1 MGIALGIFVRSGIF
15 LGLAAALG
23 WGVADFVARFATRRA
38 GAYRTLMYMQLTGF
52 LALTM
57 GMAATGRWTSFFPSR
72 AEHHAW
78 AWAICAGLLNVGS
91 AFSLYRSF
99 EIGILALVA
108 PIAASYP
115 VLTVLLSLW
124 SGEHLTVPHAIG
136 VVAAIIGVMLAAV
149 SFSSPPPESSAEDHR
164 RHVFRGVPWALAAAV
179 GFGLLF
185 WVLGF
190 HVMPFF
196 SSAASVWMVRITTFT
211 MLALLVV
218 PLRQSAVLPN
228 LSTLG
233 LVAAVGLM
241 DTAAFV
247 ANNLAL
253 KNEQVAVASVLSSLY
268 GAVTVVLAAIFLR
281 DKLER
286 TQWAGIVLIFLG
298 IALVSV

>member
-1 MGIALGIFVRSGIF
+1 MEIFFRSGIV

-23 WGVADFVARFATRRA
+23 WGIADFMARFATRRA
-38 GAYRTLMYMQLTGF
+38 GAYRTLLYMQLTGF
-52 LALTM
+52 LALTA
-57 GMAATGRWTSFFPSR
+57 GMAATGHWTEFFPGS

-78 AWAICAGLLNVGS
+78 AWAVCAGLLNVGS

-99 EIGILALVA
+99 EVGVLALVA

-115 VLTVLLSLW
+115 ALTVLLSLW
-124 SGEHLTVPHAIG
+124 SGERLTLPHALG
-136 VVAAIIGVMLAAV
+136 VAAAIIGVILAAV
-149 SFSSPPPESSAEDHR
+149 AFSPPPSGSSADDHR
-164 RHVFRGVPWALAAAV
+164 RHVLRGVPWALAAAI

-190 HVMPFF
+190 HVMPVFGA
-196 SSAASVWMVRITTFT
+196 AASVWMVRITTFT

-218 PLRQSAVLPN
+218 PLRQSAKLPGV
-228 LSTLG
+228 STLW
-233 LVAAVGLM
+233 LIAAVGVM
-241 DTAAFV
+241 DTAAFI

-253 KNEQVAVASVLSSLY
+253 KSEQVAVASVLSSLY

>member
-1 MGIALGIFVRSGIF
+1 MGNFLSSGVL

-23 WGVADFVARFATRRA
+23 WGVADFLARFATRRA
-38 GAYRTLMYMQLTGF
+38 GAYRTLMYMQLAGF
-52 LALTM
+52 LALSA
-57 GMAATGRWTSFFPSR
+57 GMAATGHFGKFFPSHV
-72 AEHHAW
+72 EHHVW

-99 EIGILALVA
+99 EIGVLTLVA

-124 SGEHLTVPHAIG
+124 SGERLTLPRAFGIIAA
-136 VVAAIIGVMLAAV
+136 VVGVMLAVV

-190 HVMPFF
+190 HVMPVF
-196 SSAASVWMVRITTFT
+196 SGAASVWIVRITTFT
-211 MLALLVV
+211 VLALLVIPV
-218 PLRQSAVLPN
+218 RQDAKLPVG
-228 LSTLG
+228 STLW
-233 LVAAVGLM
+233 LIVAVGVL

>member
-1 MGIALGIFVRSGIF
+1 MGVFLKSGIF

-23 WGVADFVARFATRRA
+23 WGVADFLARFGTRRA

-52 LALTM
+52 LALSA
-57 GMAATGRWTSFFPSR
+57 GMAVTGRWTSFFPNR

-99 EIGILALVA
+99 EIGVLALVA

-124 SGEHLTVPHAIG
+124 SGERLTLPHAVG
-136 VVAAIIGVMLAAV
+136 VVAAIVGVMLAAV
-149 SFSSPPPESSAEDHR
+149 SFSSPPPKSSAEDHR
-164 RHVFRGVPWALAAAV
+164 HHVFRGVPWALAAAV

-190 HVMPFF
+190 HVMPVF
-196 SSAASVWMVRITTFT
+196 SGAASVWMVRITTFT
-211 MLALLVV
+211 MLALLAI
-218 PLRQSAVLPN
+218 PLRQSAKMPIG
-228 LSTLG
+228 STLW
-233 LVAAVGLM
+233 LVAAVGIM

>member
-1 MGIALGIFVRSGIF
+1 LGIL

-23 WGVADFVARFATRRA
+23 WGVADFMARFATRRA
-38 GAYRTLMYMQLTGF
+38 GAYRTLMYMQLIGF
-52 LALTM
+52 LALTVA
-57 GMAATGRWTSFFPSR
+57 MAATGHWVKYFPSR
-72 AEHHAW
+72 AEHQAW

-99 EIGILALVA
+99 EVGVLALVA

-115 VLTVLLSLW
+115 ALTVLLSLW
-124 SGEHLTVPHAIG
+124 SGERLTVPHALG
-136 VVAAIIGVMLAAV
+136 VVAAILGVILAAV
-149 SFSSPPPESSAEDHR
+149 TFSAPPAESSRAGR
-164 RHVFRGVPWALAAAV
+164 RRQHLFRGVPWALVAAV

-190 HVMPFF
+190 HVMPVFGG
-196 SSAASVWMVRITTFT
+196 AASVWMVRITTFST
-211 MLALLVV
+211 LALLVV
-218 PLRQSAVLPN
+218 PLRQSGKPPKGSMLW
-228 LSTLG
+228 
-233 LVAAVGLM
+233 LVAGVGVI

-253 KNEQVAVASVLSSLY
+253 KYQQVAVASVLSSLY
-268 GAVTVVLAAIFLR
+268 GAVTVLLAAIFLR

-286 TQWAGIVLIFLG
+286 TQWAGIALIFVG

>member
-1 MGIALGIFVRSGIF
+1 MGIL

-23 WGVADFVARFATRRA
+23 WGVADFMARFATRRA
-38 GAYRTLMYMQLTGF
+38 GAYRTLMYMQLIGF
-52 LALTM
+52 LALTVA
-57 GMAATGRWTSFFPSR
+57 MAATGHWSKFFPSR

-78 AWAICAGLLNVGS
+78 TWAICAGLLNVGS

-99 EIGILALVA
+99 EVGVLALVA

-115 VLTVLLSLW
+115 ALTVLLSLW
-124 SGEHLTVPHAIG
+124 SGERLTVPHALG
-136 VVAAIIGVMLAAV
+136 VVAAIIGVILAAV
-149 SFSSPPPESSAEDHR
+149 TFSSPPLESSRTDHR
-164 RHVFRGVPWALAAAV
+164 RHLFRGVSWALAAAV

-190 HVMPFF
+190 HVMPVFGG
-196 SSAASVWMVRITTFT
+196 AASVWMVRITTFST
-211 MLALLVV
+211 LALLVI
-218 PLRQSAVLPN
+218 PLRQSGKPPGGSMLW
-228 LSTLG
+228 
-233 LVAAVGLM
+233 LVAGVGII

-253 KNEQVAVASVLSSLY
+253 KYQQVAVASVLSSLY
-268 GAVTVVLAAIFLR
+268 GAVTVLLAAIFLR

-286 TQWAGIVLIFLG
+286 TQWAGIALIFVG